1 MKSLLVLSLL
11 IAAPPEQAPETPE
24 GSPSARTVKAR
35 FPTAEEFQAAYK
47 EIMTKSTRREVPD
60 PLEVTPTLL
69 ELFVTLD
76 HVEGLSGPD
85 RRRMHSRLE
94 IRLVE
99 MRKRMLDMQKS
110 QARKSPASNEGGGA
124 TAARAAELIELIQNT
139 ISPESW
145 QSAGGQGT
153 ISYFSLIPSLVIR
166 QSSEVHDQ
174 IGGGLDQLRR

>member
-1 MKSLLVLSLL
+1 MKSLLLLSLL
-11 IAAPPEQAPETPE
+11 LAPPESTPETPA
-24 GSPSARTVKAR
+24 ARSFQAR
-35 FPTAEEFQAAYK
+35 FPTAEEFHASYK

-76 HVEGLSGPD
+76 HVEGMSGPD

-99 MRKRMLDMQKS
+99 MRQRMLDMQKS
-110 QARKSPASNEGGGA
+110 QARKSPASNQGGGA
-124 TAARAAELIELIQNT
+124 VAARAAELIALIENT
-139 ISPESW
+139 VAPESW

-153 ISYFSLIPSLVIR
+153 ISYFSLIPALVIR
-166 QSSEVHDQ
+166 QSYEAHGEIS
-174 IGGGLDQLRR
+174 GALDQLRD